1 MLHLDKYIVIPYN
14 ITCFVWGRSSPGRA
28 LEWHSRG
35 SRFDPDRLHQNKA
48 LWYTHVVSAT
58 WVYAKSFI
66 KTGFPVNFVAEW
78 DFATAADEA
87 APLVK
92 APAFPP
98 PWFSSGR
105 PHWLSLWL
113 DGSIIIPLYGS
124 WPKRVSPFSA
134 ARTWIASVLAA

>member
-1 MLHLDKYIVIPYN
+1 M
-14 ITCFVWGRSSPGRA
+14 T
-28 LEWHSRG
+28 
-35 SRFDPDRLHQNKA
+35 
-48 LWYTHVVSAT
+48 AT

-98 PWFSSGR
+98 R
-105 PHWLSLWL
+105 
-113 DGSIIIPLYGS
+113 GSHRAVPIG
-124 WPKRVSPFSA
+124 
-134 ARTWIASVLAA
+134 